1 MANWFQRLFG
11 ITTQQ
16 PEQRSTGYDRLR
28 TLALSANGLDLSVG
42 ISEETALAVSAVYA
56 AVDRISSSIAS
67 VPFNIYERQLNGDR
81 RLAREHDQFRLVHS
95 MPSQMYTSFAFRKT
109 LMAHALLYGNG
120 YAMLKRDPVTQRPI
134 EYQLLHPCK
143 IQKIEEVERE
153 LYYFVEGLKLPVPFY
168 DMIHIA
174 GMGFDGYTGKS
185 PISMHSETIGAA
197 KMRNTYS
204 AESMKNGGFLSGIIK
219 YANALKPEQKE
230 AIREGFQNKHGGASK
245 AGSTMILDYG
255 MEYQPLTMSATD
267 VQLIETMKFTVE
279 DIARIYGI
287 PPHMIGHLERS
298 TNNNIEHQSIEY
310 VQYCL
315 MPWATVMEQ
324 GFDNRVFRVKEKESG
339 QFYTKLEL
347 NALMRG
353 DVNTRKEFYRMMLDR
368 GVFSI
373 NEVRRLEDMNDTPGG
388 DIRLVQANMIPLNLI
403 ENQYKDTED
412 GSTQG

>member
-1 MANWFQRLFG
+1 MANWFTRLLG
-11 ITTQQ
+11 IETLQA
-16 PEQRSTGYDRLR
+16 EQRSTGYDRLR

-56 AVDRISSSIAS
+56 SVDRISSSLAS
-67 VPFNIYERQLNGDR
+67 VPFNLYERQSNGDR
-81 RLAREHDQFRLVHS
+81 RLAREHDQFRLVHTA
-95 MPSQMYTSFAFRKT
+95 PSQMYTSFAFRKT
-109 LMAHALLYGNG
+109 LMSYALLYGNG
-120 YAMLKRDPVTQRPI
+120 YAMLKRDPVTQRPV

-143 IQKIEEVERE
+143 VLKIEEVDRE
-153 LYYFVEGLKLPVPFY
+153 LYYFVEGQKLPIPFY

-174 GMGFDGYTGKS
+174 AMGSDGYTGKS
-185 PISMHSETIGAA
+185 PIRVHAETIGAA
-197 KMRNTYS
+197 KSRNTYS
-204 AESMKNGGFLSGIIK
+204 ASTMKNGGFLSGIIK

-230 AIREGFQNKHGGASK
+230 AIREGFQQKHAGSGN

-255 MEYQPLTMSATD
+255 MEYQPLTMSAAD

-298 TNNNIEHQSIEY
+298 TNNNIEHQAIEY

-315 MPWATVMEQ
+315 MPWAIMMEQ
-324 GFDNRVFRVKEKESG
+324 AFDSRVFRVSEKESG
-339 QFYTKLEL
+339 QYYTKLEL

-353 DVNTRKEFYRMMLDR
+353 DVTARKEFYRMMLDR

-373 NEVRRLEDMNDTPGG
+373 NEVRRFEDMNDTAGG

-403 ENQYKDTED
+403 ENQYKETENGD
-412 GSTQG
+412 S